1 MVASRLLHLPV
12 VCMED
17 VDLSVNTRQIP
28 AKRSMFNSELKVV
41 SQCINQCSSKCATFT
56 LKAERGTY
64 RRISLGELPMHSKHE
79 QLGARF
85 LSFEYLLT
93 NHNSINV
100 WINVFMS
107 NCWTVEAFSLL
118 LPGNKEMMYLH
129 RASWLAEV
137 TRNFELLF

>member
-1 MVASRLLHLPV
+1 MVASRLLRLPV

-17 VDLSVNTRQIP
+17 VDFSVNTCQIP
-28 AKRSMFNSELKVV
+28 AKRSMLNSEVKVV
-41 SQCINQCSSKCATFT
+41 SQCSNQCSSKCATFT
-56 LKAERGTY
+56 LKAEGGTC
-64 RRISLGELPMHSKHE
+64 RRISLGELPMHSRHE

-85 LSFEYLLT
+85 LSFECLLT

-118 LPGNKEMMYLH
+118 LPGNKEMTYLL
-129 RASWLAEV
+129 RAS
-137 TRNFELLF
+137 